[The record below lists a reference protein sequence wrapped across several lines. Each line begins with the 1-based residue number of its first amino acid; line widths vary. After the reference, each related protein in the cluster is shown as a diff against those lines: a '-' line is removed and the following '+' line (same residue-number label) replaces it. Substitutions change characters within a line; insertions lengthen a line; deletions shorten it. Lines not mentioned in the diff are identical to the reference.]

1 MEIWLWPMA
10 ACHLVMVLA
19 AYLFVRRQGDPVQG
33 ATEALIVLL
42 MPVAG
47 FVLVVGTRLIKSF
60 KPFQCNIDPHKLMNT
75 NDVFT
80 NMISYDE
87 NVIPLHDTYLV
98 DDVKAKRKVF
108 LDAVKQNVL
117 QNPSVLKMATYDQ
130 DREIAYYAVSMISG
144 HIEEL
149 ESKISQLEGE
159 LLQNR
164 DNMELR
170 REYAALLKDYL
181 AQEFVDKITKRNRT
195 EQYVALLESLL
206 QKKPD
211 DMEYLQEKIDKE
223 IVLGN
228 YAKAQEACEN
238 FQHFFPEREE
248 PYLAYIKLYFY
259 MRQPAQMQEK
269 LAELKSIPGE
279 LSLKALKTVR
289 YWGGTSHE

>member
-1 MEIWLWPMA
+1 MEMWLWPMA

-19 AYLFVRRQGDPVQG
+19 AYLFVRRQGDSIQ
-33 ATEALIVLL
+33 AAAEALVVLL

-47 FVLVVGTRLIKSF
+47 FVLVVGTRLLKGIKSF
-60 KPFQCNIDPHKLMNT
+60 QANIDPHKLMNR

-98 DDVKAKRKVF
+98 DDMKAKRKVF

-149 ESKISQLEGE
+149 ESKISQIEGE
-159 LLQNR
+159 LLQNE
-164 DNMELR
+164 DDMELR
-170 REYAALLKDYL
+170 QEYAALLKDYL

-195 EQYVALLESLL
+195 EQYVALLDSLL

-228 YAKAQEACEN
+228 YAKAQEACEE
-238 FQHFFPEREE
+238 FQHCFPEREE